1 MTAMTGADRPA
12 AGAALVIA
20 AALAPPAVLA
30 GVTADPFPTGPC
42 IIETG
47 ARHGMDRATEPTD
60 GAVELRFGTP
70 ASFDRE
76 PSALTLQNRFP
87 RSK

>member
-42 IIETG
+42 IVETG
-47 ARHGMDRATEPTD
+47 ARHGMDRSTEPTD
-60 GAVELRFGTP
+60 GALEFRSP
-70 ASFDRE
+70 SFDRE